1 MRLTVRD
8 VAKLL
13 NVSEKTIYRW
23 VSNGEI
29 PSYRLKEQYRFSKA
43 EILEW
48 ATAKRMPLSEEM
60 LSPPEEDTAP
70 LPDVAQAIKAG
81 GIFYRVGG
89 ADKASVLKSIV
100 DTLRLPDDVDRDF
113 LLRILLARE
122 AQGSTGIGEGIAIPH
137 VRNPIVLAGASPSIT
152 LSFLENPIDF
162 GAIDGVPVRILFTII
177 SSTIRMHLHLLS
189 RLAFILH
196 DADCKAAV
204 IGEASRDELFAHF
217 ARVEGKLTS
226 SGVATSTP
234 AEAK

>member
-8 VAKLL
+8 VAQLL

-29 PSYRLKEQYRFSKA
+29 PYYRLKEQYRFSKA

-48 ATAKRMPLSEEM
+48 ATAKRLPLSEEM
-60 LSPPEEDTAP
+60 LAPPEEDTAP
-70 LPDVAQAIKAG
+70 LPDVSQAIQAG

-89 ADKASVLKSIV
+89 NDKAAVLKSVV
-100 DTLRLPDDVDRDF
+100 DALRLPDDVDRDF

-137 VRNPIVLAGASPSIT
+137 VRNPIVLAGALPSIT
-152 LSFLENPIDF
+152 LSFLERPVDF
-162 GAIDGVPVRILFTII
+162 GAIDGAPVRVLFTII

-204 IGEASRDELFAHF
+204 LSEASREDLLAHIV
-217 ARVEGKLTS
+217 RIEGKLS
-226 SGVATSTP
+226 PAAAGK
-234 AEAK
+234 AEA